1 MIAIKRTNAHEF
13 YGKKSFASV
22 SELKE
27 KEEELRAKGYV
38 FVRKGNSRKIKPVKG
53 GNFHGIAWG
62 LDDETKVLVYYY
74 TSSELVFQT
83 YSSLCHLW

>member
-13 YGKKSFASV
+13 YGKKVFFSV

-38 FVRKGNSRKIKPVKG
+38 FVRKGNRRKIKPVK

-74 TSSELVFQT
+74 TGRYLVFQT
-83 YSSLCHLW
+83 YYSLCHLW